1 MQFWR
6 CTVLQENSLTIS
18 IGCRRGQTRRGDGN
32 LSKEVRKLSCR
43 TVFLIFLTHLANSIH
58 NSSTSGVQRFV
69 VTRYTANIFKM
80 VPSMAT
86 VALFSDVPSTP
97 FLYEV
102 VA

>member
-1 MQFWR
+1 MY
-6 CTVLQENSLTIS
+6 I
-18 IGCRRGQTRRGDGN
+18 
-32 LSKEVRKLSCR
+32 
-43 TVFLIFLTHLANSIH
+43 
-58 NSSTSGVQRFV
+58 STSGVQRFV